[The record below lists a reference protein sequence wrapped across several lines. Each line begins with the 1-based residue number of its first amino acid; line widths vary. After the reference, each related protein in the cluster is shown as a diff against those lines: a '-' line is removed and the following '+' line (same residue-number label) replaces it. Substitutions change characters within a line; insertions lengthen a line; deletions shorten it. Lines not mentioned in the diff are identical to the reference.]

1 MHPREPRLDR
11 ELAQPFLERGHR
23 AIAAGAARLHS
34 LAADPENRPRAFSL
48 EPNPLSSEAV
58 VHLAPGSGL
67 PDDRRSN
74 LERDPLRAAL
84 A

>member
-1 MHPREPRLDR
+1 L
-11 ELAQPFLERGHR
+11 
-23 AIAAGAARLHS
+23 
-34 LAADPENRPRAFSL
+34 ADPENRPRAFSL

-67 PDDRRSN
+67 PDDRRRN

-84 A
+84 AYESAASLRGLVDF